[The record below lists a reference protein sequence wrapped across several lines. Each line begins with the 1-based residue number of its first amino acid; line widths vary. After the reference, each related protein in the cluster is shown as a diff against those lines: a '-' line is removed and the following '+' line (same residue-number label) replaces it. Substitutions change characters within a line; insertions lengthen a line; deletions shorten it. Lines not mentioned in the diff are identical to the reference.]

1 MLVTLTAAA
10 DAAVPC
16 YFSLYGK
23 GDGTLYSFNG
33 RCEHEQLLRQ
43 SPHDYRNYHFKMDG
57 SAVPMAAV
65 MERGKTELF
74 ISDQPGHCDNYT
86 TQHFLPETGEFYLSS
101 GDPGG
106 SPNFEGD
113 AFSPYYHEIGGG
125 KTHTF
130 QFIMKRCEA
139 ASLKAI
145 RREAF
150 LTIDDVW
157 GDGRGSAYHAVSFAS
172 NYMHYRRN
180 ESGTSDFWIV
190 AGIQYA
196 NCQYVRDSF
205 YQTWI
210 LPVEME
216 MPCYHAF
223 REDWLKEAENSLIYL
238 IWSYRVVKK
247 GGAFNPELA
256 RKAYDI
262 MMACLAK
269 KPDDGGFYPN
279 CDEHGAFRNWFD
291 ICCFEFD
298 DVDAYSQGLCV
309 CALRAAKE
317 LGFKIHDAYEKAIA
331 RYLALY
337 NGEYIP
343 MSAKKPY
350 LALDFGIGDLFH
362 AILFGNTFLP
372 DEIVLKTYRRIME
385 SKAKTPHG
393 TKIASAPDGE
403 YLPMEAYGAYGYIHP
418 EMAKM
423 DLGRYA
429 NGGSYHIY
437 EMLFHIDAHLHGA
450 PDAAD
455 NMIWRLFIDL
465 DYDGATHEYM
475 HTLKGNGV
483 KANQGWNA
491 AVYEI
496 WDELCKSGKGD
507 PRFFEAAEDKLRNV

>member
-1 MLVTLTAAA
+1 M
-10 DAAVPC
+10 
-16 YFSLYGK
+16 
-23 GDGTLYSFNG
+23 
-33 RCEHEQLLRQ
+33 
-43 SPHDYRNYHFKMDG
+43 
-57 SAVPMAAV
+57 
-65 MERGKTELF
+65 
-74 ISDQPGHCDNYT
+74 
-86 TQHFLPETGEFYLSS
+86 
-101 GDPGG
+101 
-106 SPNFEGD
+106 
-113 AFSPYYHEIGGG
+113 
-125 KTHTF
+125 
-130 QFIMKRCEA
+130 
-139 ASLKAI
+139 
-145 RREAF
+145 
-150 LTIDDVW
+150 
-157 GDGRGSAYHAVSFAS
+157 
-172 NYMHYRRN
+172 
-180 ESGTSDFWIV
+180 
-190 AGIQYA
+190 
-196 NCQYVRDSF
+196 
-205 YQTWI
+205 
-210 LPVEME
+210 
-216 MPCYHAF
+216 
-223 REDWLKEAENSLIYL
+223 
-238 IWSYRVVKK
+238 
-247 GGAFNPELA
+247 
-256 RKAYDI
+256 
-262 MMACLAK
+262 
-269 KPDDGGFYPN
+269 
-279 CDEHGAFRNWFD
+279 
-291 ICCFEFD
+291 
-298 DVDAYSQGLCV
+298 DAYSQGLCV

-418 EMAKM
+418 ERAKM